1 MAKITIPWDDGS
13 GDSFYIDYTGIEGSS
28 ESLITSDTNL
38 TGVERRKTLVFKTT
52 ANVGTAQQ
60 AEAYLTIV
68 QRTDSLIVAMF
79 KSVVSIYDD
88 KKAGYK
94 IDEAQYLR
102 TQLGGYMKTLED
114 EKIQLKIQLKEE

>member
-1 MAKITIPWDDGS
+1 MAKITIPWNDGS

-38 TGVERRKTLVFKTT
+38 TGVERRKTLVFRTTT

-60 AEAYLTIV
+60 AEAYLTVV

-79 KSVVSIYDD
+79 KGIVSIYN

-94 IDEAQYLR
+94 IDKAKYLR
-102 TQLGGYMKTLED
+102 TQPGGYMKTLED
-114 EKIQLKIQLKEE
+114 EKIQLKEE

>member
-1 MAKITIPWDDGS
+1 MAKITIPWNDGS

-38 TGVERRKTLVFKTT
+38 TGVERRKTLVFRTTT
-52 ANVGTAQQ
+52 ANVSTAQQ
-60 AEAYLTIV
+60 AEAYLTVV

-79 KSVVSIYDD
+79 KGVVSIYDD

-94 IDEAQYLR
+94 IDEAKYLR

-114 EKIQLKIQLKEE
+114 EKIQLKEE

>member
-38 TGVERRKTLVFKTT
+38 TGVERRKTLVFRTT
-52 ANVGTAQQ
+52 TSNVGTAQQ
-60 AEAYLTIV
+60 AEAYLTVV
-68 QRTDSLIVAMF
+68 QRTDSLIVATF
-79 KSVVSIYDD
+79 KGVVSIYNG

-114 EKIQLKIQLKEE
+114 EKIQLKEE

>member
-1 MAKITIPWDDGS
+1 MAKIIIPWDDGS

-28 ESLITSDTNL
+28 ESIITSDTNL
-38 TGVERRKTLVFKTT
+38 TGVERRKTLVFRTT
-52 ANVGTAQQ
+52 TSNVGTAQQ
-60 AEAYLTIV
+60 AEAYLIVV

-79 KSVVSIYDD
+79 KGVVSIHDD

-94 IDEAQYLR
+94 IDKAQYLR

-114 EKIQLKIQLKEE
+114 EKIQLKEE

>member
-38 TGVERRKTLVFKTT
+38 TGIERRKTLVFRTTT
-52 ANVGTAQQ
+52 ADVGTAQQ
-60 AEAYLTIV
+60 AEAYLTVV

-79 KSVVSIYDD
+79 KGVVSIHND

-94 IDEAQYLR
+94 IDKAKYLR

-114 EKIQLKIQLKEE
+114 EKIQLKEE

>member
-38 TGVERRKTLVFKTT
+38 TGVERRKTLVFRTTT

-60 AEAYLTIV
+60 AEAYLTVV
-68 QRTDSLIVAMF
+68 QRSDNLIVAMF
-79 KSVVSIYDD
+79 NGIVSIYDG

-94 IDEAQYLR
+94 QDEVAYLR
-102 TQLGGYMKTLED
+102 SRVKQL
-114 EKIQLKIQLKEE
+114 EENQNK

>member
-28 ESLITSDTNL
+28 ESLITSDINL
-38 TGVERRKTLVFKTT
+38 TGVERRKTLVFRTT
-52 ANVGTAQQ
+52 TSNVSTAHQ

-68 QRTDSLIVAMF
+68 QRIDSLIVAMF
-79 KSVVSIYDD
+79 KGVVSIYDG

-94 IDEAQYLR
+94 I
-102 TQLGGYMKTLED
+102 
-114 EKIQLKIQLKEE
+114 QLKEE

>member
-1 MAKITIPWDDGS
+1 MAKINIPWNDGS

-38 TGVERRKTLVFKTT
+38 TGVERRKTLVFRTTT
-52 ANVGTAQQ
+52 ANVDTVQQ
-60 AEAYLTIV
+60 AEAYLTVV

-79 KSVVSIYDD
+79 EGVVSIYDD

-102 TQLGGYMKTLED
+102 TQLEGYMKTSED
-114 EKIQLKIQLKEE
+114 EKI

>member
-1 MAKITIPWDDGS
+1 MAKITIPWYDGS

-38 TGVERRKTLVFKTT
+38 TGVERRKTLVFRTTT
-52 ANVGTAQQ
+52 ADVGTAQQ
-60 AEAYLTIV
+60 AEAYLTVV

-79 KSVVSIYDD
+79 NGVVSIHDD

-102 TQLGGYMKTLED
+102 TQLEGYMKTLED
-114 EKIQLKIQLKEE
+114 EKIQLKEE